1 MLMQRVEVATL
12 AELAETGRLCVTV
25 AGLEVLLIRVGKRI
39 VACQSRCPHRAARL
53 EQGTLR
59 GHHLT
64 CAAHGWTFDLRSGWQ
79 VLDWWSRLGRG
90 HRTPARLQ
98 EYPVHVDDGRIWIE
112 LPWPAAEAD
121 RPSDRLATRSAEDAA
136 DDEAGQGR
144 PQPNH
149 HHLQT
154 TLPPVAD
161 Q

>member
-12 AELAETGRLCVTV
+12 AELADTGRLCVWV
-25 AGLEVLLIRVGKRI
+25 AGLEVLLIRVGDSV
-39 VACQSRCPHRAARL
+39 VACQSRCPHRGARL

-59 GHHLT
+59 GRHLT
-64 CAAHGWTFDLRSGWQ
+64 CAAHGWTFDLRSGQQ
-79 VLDWWSRLGRG
+79 VVDWWSRLGRG
-90 HRTPARLQ
+90 QRTPSRLQ
-98 EYPVHVDDGRIWIE
+98 RYPVHVDDGRIWIE

-121 RPSDRLATRSAEDAA
+121 RPASRLAARGAEDAA

-144 PQPNH
+144 AQADH
-149 HHLQT
+149 QHLQP